1 MGPDTVIAGKYRL
14 VRHLG
19 DGAMGSVWEA
29 KNELTQRSFA
39 IKLIQVTGGEAEELR
54 QRMLR
59 EASAAGR
66 LHHRNVIEVYDVGE
80 TESGDPFLVMELL
93 RGETLEALMDRR
105 GRLSTAA
112 VAAIGA
118 EVAKAL
124 DAAHEASI
132 VHRDLKPAN
141 VFLHQDPDRGIVV
154 KVLDFGVSK
163 VISEESASS
172 TVTGTAVGSPAYMS
186 PEQAMGSR
194 VDHRTDVWSLGVLLY
209 EMASGKGAFD
219 GDTPYA
225 VVAGI
230 LQGPLPAL
238 LDAAPGADPRLDG
251 IIRRCMVRD
260 PNGRFPGAREVG
272 AELETLLPGRPEVV
286 LEDLEEAPTL
296 ARDARD
302 VSQPRIV
309 LPAAPAMTANMPLRQ
324 SLPSFESIAI
334 QQPAPETNRMPL
346 LIGIAAGTLV
356 AAGILVFLLI
366 STLHKAPPAPPVAPV
381 VAVSQQPAATP
392 EPAPVASSAPP
403 VVEPAPPTSASEKP
417 PLVKKPAVRV
427 YKPLPACPPDKV
439 FFGPDGKKRCVLPG
453 HVIR

>member
-230 LQGPLPAL
+230 LQGPSP
-238 LDAAPGADPRLDG
+238 PCSTP
-251 IIRRCMVRD
+251 
-260 PNGRFPGAREVG
+260 
-272 AELETLLPGRPEVV
+272 RPEPIRG
-286 LEDLEEAPTL
+286 LT
-296 ARDARD
+296 
-302 VSQPRIV
+302 
-309 LPAAPAMTANMPLRQ
+309 
-324 SLPSFESIAI
+324 
-334 QQPAPETNRMPL
+334 
-346 LIGIAAGTLV
+346 
-356 AAGILVFLLI
+356 
-366 STLHKAPPAPPVAPV
+366 
-381 VAVSQQPAATP
+381 
-392 EPAPVASSAPP
+392 ASSAAAWCATRT
-403 VVEPAPPTSASEKP
+403 VASRVLERWAPSSRRSC
-417 PLVKKPAVRV
+417 PAVRRSCS
-427 YKPLPACPPDKV
+427 KTW
-439 FFGPDGKKRCVLPG
+439 KKRRPSPATRGTYPSRASCSQ
-453 HVIR
+453 RRRQ